1 MLIRWSYVLLRQLE
15 LKRFKAQ
22 ARHTQRIQR
31 RVLFEKLRQHA
42 DSDLG
47 RDHGFSNIRSIDD
60 FRRQIPLTTYDYYSP
75 YVERVKRGD
84 LRAMFRPGTKLW
96 MFALT
101 SGTSGEPKFI
111 PVTGEFFR
119 DYRRGWHY
127 WGLGTFM
134 DHFDLTWK
142 WTLQLTSNWQE
153 FYTEGGIPCGQ
164 ISGLAAESAPAIS
177 RTVFLLPKWL
187 VKIRDANARRY
198 MALRLSIQSP
208 KVGMIITAN
217 PSTLVEF
224 ARLADR
230 RKESLIRDLYDGGL
244 PDDVQIP
251 AEVRRRL
258 AGPLARRHPRR
269 ARELEAIVERRGT
282 LYPRDFWPGMRVMGV
297 WTGGTVGAYLPRVT
311 EYYGDV
317 VFRDHGLS
325 ASEGRMTIPFRD
337 GTCSGMLDYET
348 SYFEFIPEEEHE
360 SAKPT
365 VLEAH
370 ELERDRNYYIVLST
384 SSGFFRY
391 DIHDLVRCVGFE
403 GSAPLLEFLNK
414 GSGFSNITGEKV
426 SEFQAVAAV
435 KSSFAEMDLPFE
447 QFTMAPVFGDPP
459 GYVVLLEKP
468 LPPSHGTALAGKINE
483 HLMRLNTEYQS
494 KLQSGRLRPVAL
506 HRVPEG
512 TWERLRQRKISR
524 RGIGL
529 EQYKHPYL
537 VSKLSFI
544 DELGGLAPGAPGDTD
559 DPGA

>member
-1 MLIRWSYVLLRQLE
+1 VLLRQLE
-15 LKRFKAQ
+15 IKRFRAR

-42 DSDLG
+42 ESDLG
-47 RDHGFSNIRSIDD
+47 RDHGFSNIRSLED
-60 FRRQIPLTTYDYYSP
+60 FRRQVPLTTYDYYAP
-75 YVERVKRGD
+75 YIERVKRGE
-84 LRAMFRPGTKLW
+84 LGAMFRPGTKLW

-119 DYRRGWHY
+119 EYRRGWHY
-127 WGLGTFM
+127 WGLATYM

-153 FYTEGGIPCGQ
+153 FFTEGGIPCGQ
-164 ISGLAAESAPAIS
+164 ISGLAAESAPPIS

-187 VKIRDANARRY
+187 VKIHDANARRY

-230 RKESLIRDLYDGGL
+230 RKDSLIRDLYDGSL
-244 PDDVQIP
+244 ADDVQIP

-258 AGPLARRHPRR
+258 APRLQKRHPRR
-269 ARELEAIVERRGT
+269 ARELEAIVERCGT
-282 LYPRDFWPGMRVMGV
+282 LYPREFWPGMRVLGV
-297 WTGGTVGAYLPRVT
+297 WTGGTVGAYLPRLT
-311 EYYGDV
+311 EYYGDP

-325 ASEGRMTIPFRD
+325 ASEGRMTIPFCD
-337 GTCSGMLDYET
+337 GTCAGMLDYQT

-360 SAKPT
+360 SARPT

-370 ELERDRNYYIVLST
+370 ELERDRKYYIVLST

-414 GSGFSNITGEKV
+414 GSGFSNITGEKI

-435 KSSFAEMDLPFE
+435 KSSFAEMELPFE

-468 LPPSHGTALAGKINE
+468 LPDSRRTELAGKINE
-483 HLMRLNTEYQS
+483 HLSRLNSEYQS
-494 KLQSGRLRPVAL
+494 KLASGRLRPVAL

-512 TWERLRQRKISR
+512 TWERMRQRKISR
-524 RGIGL
+524 RGISL

-537 VSKLSFI
+537 ASKLSFVEEI
-544 DELGGLAPGAPGDTD
+544 GGLASDGPA
-559 DPGA
+559 DPIA

>member
-1 MLIRWSYVLLRQLE
+1 MLIRWSYLLLRQLE
-15 LKRFKAQ
+15 LKRFKAR
-22 ARHTQRIQR
+22 ARHAQRIQR
-31 RVLFEKLRQHA
+31 RVLFERLRQHA

-47 RDHGFSNIRSIDD
+47 RDHGFANIRSLED
-60 FRRQIPLTTYDYYSP
+60 FHRQVPLTTYDYYAP
-75 YVERVKRGD
+75 YIERVKRGE
-84 LRAMFRPGTKLW
+84 LGAMFRPGTKLW

-119 DYRRGWHY
+119 EYRRGWHH
-127 WGLGTFM
+127 WGLATYM

-142 WTLQLTSNWQE
+142 WTLQLSSNWQE
-153 FYTEGGIPCGQ
+153 FFTEGGIPCGQ
-164 ISGLAAESAPAIS
+164 ISGLAAETAPPIS
-177 RTVFLLPKWL
+177 RMVFLLPKWL
-187 VKIRDANARRY
+187 VKIRDAGARRY
-198 MALRLSIQSP
+198 MALRLSIHSP
-208 KVGMIITAN
+208 NVGMIITAN
-217 PSTLVEF
+217 PSTLVEL

-230 RKESLIRDLYDGGL
+230 RKKSLIRDLYDGGL

-251 AEVRRRL
+251 AEVRQRLARRL
-258 AGPLARRHPRR
+258 KKRHPRR
-269 ARELEAIVERRGT
+269 ARELEAIVERCGS
-282 LYPRDFWPGMRVMGV
+282 LHPREFWPGMRVMGV

-325 ASEGRMTIPFRD
+325 ASEGRMTIPFCD
-337 GTCSGMLDYET
+337 GTSAGMLDYET

-360 SAKPT
+360 STRPT

-370 ELERDRNYYIVLST
+370 ELERDRSYYIVLST

-414 GSGFSNITGEKV
+414 GSGFSNITGEKI

-435 KSSFAEMDLPFE
+435 KNSFAEMDLPFE

-468 LPPSHGTALAGKINE
+468 LPASRGTELAAKINA
-483 HLMRLNTEYQS
+483 HLRRLNTEYQS
-494 KLQSGRLRPVAL
+494 KLASGRLRPVAL
-506 HRVPEG
+506 RRVPEG
-512 TWERLRQRKISR
+512 TWERMRQRKVSRPGIS
-524 RGIGL
+524 L

-537 VSKLSFI
+537 ASKLGFVEEI
-544 DELGGLAPGAPGDTD
+544 AGLRSTEE
-559 DPGA
+559 

>member
-15 LKRFKAQ
+15 LKRFRAR

-31 RVLFEKLRQHA
+31 RVLFEKLHRHA

-47 RDHGFSNIRSIDD
+47 RDHGFSNIRSIED
-60 FRRQIPLTTYDYYSP
+60 FRRQVPLTTYDYYAP
-75 YVERVKRGD
+75 YIERVKRGE
-84 LRAMFRPGTKLW
+84 LGAMFRPGTKLW

-101 SGTSGEPKFI
+101 SGTSGDPKFI
-111 PVTGEFFR
+111 PITGEFFR
-119 DYRRGWHY
+119 EYRRGWHH
-127 WGLGTFM
+127 WGLATYM

-142 WTLQLTSNWQE
+142 WTLQLSSNWQE
-153 FYTEGGIPCGQ
+153 FFTEGGIPCGQ
-164 ISGLAAESAPAIS
+164 ISGLAAETAPPIS
-177 RTVFLLPKWL
+177 RVVFLLPKWL
-187 VKIRDANARRY
+187 VKIGDSNARRY
-198 MALRLSIQSP
+198 MALRLSIYSSR
-208 KVGMIITAN
+208 VGMIITAN
-217 PSTLVEF
+217 PSTLVEL

-244 PDDVQIP
+244 ADDVQIP

-258 AGPLARRHPRR
+258 ARRLKKRHPRR
-269 ARELEAIVERRGT
+269 ARELEAIVERCGT
-282 LYPRDFWPGMRVMGV
+282 LYPREFWPAMRVLAV

-311 EYYGDV
+311 EYYGNV

-325 ASEGRMTIPFRD
+325 ASEGRMTIPLRD
-337 GTCSGMLDYET
+337 GISAGVLDYET

-360 SAKPT
+360 NARPT

-384 SSGFFRY
+384 SSGLFRY

-403 GSAPLLEFLNK
+403 GTAPLLEFLNK
-414 GSGFSNITGEKV
+414 GSGFSNITGEKL

-435 KSSFAEMDLPFE
+435 KNSFAEMGLPFE

-468 LPPSHGTALAGKINE
+468 LPDSHRTELAGKINE
-483 HLMRLNTEYQS
+483 HLARLNTEYRS
-494 KLQSGRLRPVAL
+494 KLASGRLRPVTL
-506 HRVPEG
+506 RRVPEG
-512 TWERLRQRKISR
+512 TWERIRQRKVSR
-524 RGIGL
+524 QGIGL

-537 VSKLSFI
+537 ASKLGFV
-544 DELGGLAPGAPGDTD
+544 EEFGGLGSTD
-559 DPGA
+559 E

>member
-1 MLIRWSYVLLRQLE
+1 MLIRWSYLLLRQLE
-15 LKRFKAQ
+15 LKRFKAR

-47 RDHGFSNIRSIDD
+47 RDHGFSKIRSLED
-60 FRRQIPLTTYDYYSP
+60 FRRQVPLTTYDYYAP
-75 YVERVKRGD
+75 YIERVKRGE
-84 LRAMFRPGTKLW
+84 LGAMFRPGTKLW

-119 DYRRGWHY
+119 EYRRGWHH
-127 WGLGTFM
+127 WGLATYM

-142 WTLQLTSNWQE
+142 WTLQLSSNWQE
-153 FYTEGGIPCGQ
+153 FFTEGGIPCGQ
-164 ISGLAAESAPAIS
+164 ISGLAAESAPPIS
-177 RTVFLLPKWL
+177 RLVFLLPKWL
-187 VKIRDANARRY
+187 VKIPDAHARRY
-198 MALRLSIQSP
+198 MALRLSIHSP
-208 KVGMIITAN
+208 NVGMIITAN

-230 RKESLIRDLYDGGL
+230 RKESLIRDLYDGSL
-244 PDDVQIP
+244 ADDVQIP
-251 AEVRRRL
+251 AGVRRRL
-258 AGPLARRHPRR
+258 ARRLKKRHPRR
-269 ARELEAIVERRGT
+269 ARELEAIVERCGS
-282 LYPRDFWPGMRVMGV
+282 LHPREFWPGMRVMGV

-325 ASEGRMTIPFRD
+325 ASEGRMTIPFCD
-337 GTCSGMLDYET
+337 GTSAGMLDYET

-360 SAKPT
+360 STRPT

-370 ELERDRNYYIVLST
+370 ELERDRSYYIVLST

-414 GSGFSNITGEKV
+414 GSGFSSITGEKI

-435 KSSFAEMDLPFE
+435 RSSFAEMGLPFE

-468 LPPSHGTALAGKINE
+468 LPDSQRTELAGKINE
-483 HLMRLNTEYQS
+483 HLSRLNSEYQS
-494 KLQSGRLRPVAL
+494 KLASGRLRPVAL

-512 TWERLRQRKISR
+512 TWERMRQRKVSR

-537 VSKLSFI
+537 ASRLGFVEEI
-544 DELGGLAPGAPGDTD
+544 GGLRSTEE
-559 DPGA
+559 

>member
-15 LKRFKAQ
+15 LKRFKAR
-22 ARHTQRIQR
+22 ARHTQRFQR
-31 RVLFEKLRQHA
+31 RLLFEKLRQHA
-42 DSDLG
+42 ESDLG
-47 RDHGFSNIRSIDD
+47 RDHGFANIRSLED
-60 FRRQIPLTTYDYYSP
+60 FRRQVPLTTYDYYAP
-75 YVERVKRGD
+75 YIERVKRGE
-84 LRAMFRPGTKLW
+84 LGAMFRPGTKLW

-111 PVTGEFFR
+111 PVTDEFFR
-119 DYRRGWHY
+119 EYRRGWHH
-127 WGLGTFM
+127 WGLATYM

-153 FYTEGGIPCGQ
+153 FFTEGGIPCGQ
-164 ISGLAAESAPAIS
+164 ISGLAAETAPPIS

-187 VKIRDANARRY
+187 VKIGDSNARRY
-198 MALRLSIQSP
+198 MALRLSIHSP
-208 KVGMIITAN
+208 RVGMIITAN
-217 PSTLVEF
+217 PSTLVEL
-224 ARLADR
+224 ARLADH
-230 RKESLIRDLYDGGL
+230 RKESLIRDLHDGGL
-244 PDDVQIP
+244 AGDVQIP

-258 AGPLARRHPRR
+258 ARRLKKRHPRR
-269 ARELEAIVERRGT
+269 ARELEAIVERCGK
-282 LYPRDFWPGMRVMGV
+282 LHPREFWPGMRVMGV
-297 WTGGTVGAYLPRVT
+297 WTGGTVGAYLPRVA

-337 GTCSGMLDYET
+337 GTCAGMLDYET
-348 SYFEFIPEEEHE
+348 SFFEFIPEEEHQ
-360 SAKPT
+360 SARPA

-370 ELERDRNYYIVLST
+370 QLERDRNYYIVLTT

-414 GSGFSNITGEKV
+414 GSGFSNITGEKL

-435 KSSFAEMDLPFE
+435 KNSFAEMDLPFE

-468 LPPSHGTALAGKINE
+468 LPDSHRTELAGKINE
-483 HLMRLNTEYQS
+483 HLTRLNSEYRS
-494 KLQSGRLRPVAL
+494 KLASGRLRPVAL
-506 HRVPEG
+506 RRVPEG
-512 TWERLRQRKISR
+512 TWERMRQRKVSR
-524 RGIGL
+524 RGISL

-537 VSKLSFI
+537 ASKLSFVEEI
-544 DELGGLAPGAPGDTD
+544 GGLVSGDGA
-559 DPGA
+559 DPIA